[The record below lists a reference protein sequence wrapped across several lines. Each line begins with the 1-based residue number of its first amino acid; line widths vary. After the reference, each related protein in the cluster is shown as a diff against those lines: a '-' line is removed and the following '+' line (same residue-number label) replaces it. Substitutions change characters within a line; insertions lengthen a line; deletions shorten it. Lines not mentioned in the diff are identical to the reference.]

1 MALATPRA
9 ATAAEGRASTTAAA
23 PSPTTSFVAQARI
36 RVVVRVRPKLAL
48 EKNDSSDFLTINRS
62 RNSLQLSASAAATE
76 AKSFVFD
83 QVFDPQTTQP
93 EIYDQIGF
101 ASMLSGVLEGYHATI
116 FAYGQTGSGKTFT
129 MEGSEYEIIPRVIF
143 NLFEMISSQSV
154 SSTATGGRREF
165 IVKCSFVQ
173 IYNEQILDLFNPS
186 HLHQSTPSSSSSSS
200 QPRKAPAVNKPKS
213 NASPCGLKLRW
224 SAAREFYVENLRV
237 LECQSPEQ
245 VIKHFQE
252 GIKHKVMA
260 SHRLNAASSRSH
272 CVFTIYVESFD
283 PSDNPSD
290 ILQSKLALVDLAG
303 SERID
308 KTGATGVT
316 LQESIGI
323 NKSLFVL
330 RQVIQALS
338 EESNNSMASN
348 STKSKDRAYIPY
360 RDSKLTS
367 LLKYS
372 LGGNSLTLMIACLSP
387 SDAHFDENLSTL
399 VYASKAQC
407 IANKPMKNE
416 DPKTVLIHELR
427 LEVEALRRQLAQAQD
442 VILSFQQIAPRGET
456 QINQQQQEQGSSV
469 PSKHQSLIS
478 SRESVTTKKLKLSVI
493 DNVEMI
499 KELYATEKLLTDRVR
514 AQSRRIEDL
523 AYETR
528 VLNVENQSLRD
539 KLEVLE
545 YLVADQRTSVSVADG
560 GENNSSEPEEPE
572 EIPGY
577 GALTSSSASSLPR
590 VNTSAPAPERIR
602 EVLRGSRKSSSRDR
616 ASAENEAAASSRQKS
631 NKKSNQTKTE
641 PQTRRKDLETG
652 LLSLNELK
660 DLLSGKRRSEQQPL
674 NSNSSSRPGRTMS
687 NGRPQPQSS
696 QVQAEGRSDFPAPPP
711 TKQSASSSGLLTFS
725 SSDRSNSRVTIRTTP
740 TASLLSTLEQNP
752 SQQPRRSAFELDP
765 LDSLS
770 ELNRLLQ
777 VKATLRRVST
787 ANATEDSIGLGT
799 K

>member
-1 MALATPRA
+1 M
-9 ATAAEGRASTTAAA
+9 
-23 PSPTTSFVAQARI
+23 
-36 RVVVRVRPKLAL
+36 
-48 EKNDSSDFLTINRS
+48 
-62 RNSLQLSASAAATE
+62 
-76 AKSFVFD
+76 
-83 QVFDPQTTQP
+83 
-93 EIYDQIGF
+93 
-101 ASMLSGVLEGYHATI
+101 
-116 FAYGQTGSGKTFT
+116 
-129 MEGSEYEIIPRVIF
+129 IF

-213 NASPCGLKLRW
+213 NASPCDLKLRW

-456 QINQQQQEQGSSV
+456 QINQQQQEQGECSTCKHVAGSDSLAPTEPERPESSPGGSSTPKEPKVPPTVGSSV

-652 LLSLNELK
+652 LLS
-660 DLLSGKRRSEQQPL
+660 
-674 NSNSSSRPGRTMS
+674 
-687 NGRPQPQSS
+687 
-696 QVQAEGRSDFPAPPP
+696 V
-711 TKQSASSSGLLTFS
+711 
-725 SSDRSNSRVTIRTTP
+725 
-740 TASLLSTLEQNP
+740 
-752 SQQPRRSAFELDP
+752 
-765 LDSLS
+765 
-770 ELNRLLQ
+770 RL
-777 VKATLRRVST
+777 
-787 ANATEDSIGLGT
+787 
-799 K
+799 